1 MASKAKPAK
10 PKARAGAR
18 ARKKTATR
26 PKAASTTKAGSRKG
40 PWIDHYP
47 PGVQWDT
54 PLTPMPLPE
63 MFDIAAKAFAS
74 RPITE
79 FLGARLTYGEMAGL
93 VERVASGL
101 QAQGI
106 GRGHR
111 IGLML
116 PNTPYYV
123 AAYYAILR
131 TGATVVNFNP
141 LYTVE
146 ELKVQVKDA
155 GIVAMVTLDLKM
167 LFVKTEAL
175 AASGAIDKIIVC
187 PFADIL
193 PFTKRFLFRML
204 KSGELANPAASAV
217 AAKVVGW
224 RDLAAHDASPTRVI
238 IRPDDVALLQYTG
251 GTTGEPKGAVLSH
264 ANLTINVQQIAAWGP
279 GMIEPG
285 QERIMA
291 ILPFFHV
298 FAMTTIMNFAIRCGA
313 MMVLL
318 PRFDVRQAIKTFRTV
333 QPTIMPAVPTL
344 FTALLDHP
352 GISSKDLMS
361 LKFCISGGAPLP
373 QVVRKGFEE
382 FAGCRVVEG
391 YGLSETS
398 PVATINPFEGLKKDN
413 SIGQP
418 CPGTDVSIRSLEDC
432 RKVVPLG
439 EKGEICIKGPQVMQG
454 YWNRPDATEETFV
467 GDYFRTG
474 DVGYMDDDGFIF
486 IIDRIKDMINCSGFK
501 VYPRRIEDA
510 IISHP
515 AVAEVTV
522 IGIPDAYRG
531 EAPKAFVRL
540 KDGASASEA
549 DILQHLESKLSRI
562 EMPAMIEFRD
572 ELPKTMVGK
581 LSKKEL
587 RESAG

>member
-10 PKARAGAR
+10 PTAKP
-18 ARKKTATR
+18 RKKTGTK
-26 PKAASTTKAGSRKG
+26 PKAASRKKAGPVKG

-47 PGVQWDT
+47 PGVAWDT
-54 PLTPMPLPE
+54 PLTPMALPE
-63 MFDIAAKAFAS
+63 MFDTAAKTFAT

-111 IGLML
+111 IGLFL

-155 GIVAMVTLDLKM
+155 GIVAMVTLDLKV
-167 LFVKTEAL
+167 LFAKAEAL
-175 AASGAIDKIIVC
+175 AAAGAIDKIIVC

-193 PFTKRFLFRML
+193 PTATRFMFRLF
-204 KSGELANPAASAV
+204 KSGEVANPAASAV

-224 RDLAAHDASPTRVI
+224 RDLATHAASPTRVI

-264 ANLTINVQQIAAWGP
+264 ANLTINVQQIAAWVP
-279 GMIEPG
+279 GVIEPG
-285 QERIMA
+285 NERIMA

-298 FAMTTIMNFAIRCGA
+298 FAMTTIMNFAVRCGA
-313 MMVLL
+313 MMVLF
-318 PRFDVRQAIKTFRTV
+318 PRFDVRQAIKTFRTL

-344 FTALLDHP
+344 FTALLNHP

-373 QVVRKGFEE
+373 QVVRKSFEE

-398 PVATINPFEGLKKDN
+398 PVATCNPFEGLKKDN

-510 IISHP
+510 IISNP

-531 EAPKAFVRL
+531 EAPKAFVKL
-540 KDGASASEA
+540 KDGARASEA
-549 DILQHLESKLSRI
+549 DILEHLEKKLSRI
-562 EMPAMIEFRD
+562 EMPAKIEFRD

-587 RESAG
+587 REDTN